1 MSIQKTYFIFL
12 FFITSSWLHLALAQ
26 KLNKDKLLNS
36 MNADS
41 TALFVINGLP
51 FDDDITAGNIQQKL
65 DCIDPKK
72 VVAIEVLKTESSTLL
87 RKDVVVINYAVELPF
102 EQIQSK
108 LNEIIPKF
116 EDTYYGFSSHIYTD
130 AKDPVLYINGNR
142 IHHTETKKAIND
154 LAPDQIAYIFNTPV
168 EQSMELHGQNAKNG
182 IVFIWTKGKL

>member
-51 FDDDITAGNIQQKL
+51 FDDDKTAGNIQQKL

-72 VVAIEVLKTESSTLL
+72 VVVIYI
-87 RKDVVVINYAVELPF
+87 RKI
-102 EQIQSK
+102 
-108 LNEIIPKF
+108 
-116 EDTYYGFSSHIYTD
+116 
-130 AKDPVLYINGNR
+130 
-142 IHHTETKKAIND
+142 KK
-154 LAPDQIAYIFNTPV
+154 
-168 EQSMELHGQNAKNG
+168 
-182 IVFIWTKGKL
+182 